1 MVNNQLKKMGLFLGK
16 KNSSLNQILLG
27 RPSHWSNWLVNQ
39 VFVHPSLVLPEPI
52 QSPSPELT
60 YRAGPGLITMVF
72 TVIVDSL
79 LWIGIITLFIYPLIK
94 KIGLE
99 ASFIFFFTVRMS
111 LFIYI
116 YIVKIL
122 ISLKEQKSV
131 RMPNKD
137 FFGFFIMHVQ
147 YKYEFNIELDKKKE

>member
-60 YRAGPGLITMVF
+60 YRAGLGLITMVF

-79 LWIGIITLFIYPLIK
+79 LWIGIIKLFIYPLIK

-116 YIVKIL
+116 YSKNTFL
-122 ISLKEQKSV
+122 P
-131 RMPNKD
+131 PNSINFKTVNQALSCNKNTY
-137 FFGFFIMHVQ
+137 FPQ
-147 YKYEFNIELDKKKE
+147 RTKKC